1 MSNTKDEKLTPHFTF
16 SELVV
21 TDYKDLQEKNKDKAL
36 EYRPQ
41 IQKLADFAESVREI
55 LGVPMIITSG
65 FRCEELNKRVGGSA
79 LSQHIRAEAID
90 FIPLKM
96 SAYEAFAK
104 IMLSN
109 IEYGQ
114 LIIYTRGIS
123 HFLHISIGSKRQ
135 KMFSAKV
142 GEYGNVL

>member
-1 MSNTKDEKLTPHFTF
+1 MKDEKLSPHFTF

-36 EYRPQ
+36 EYRPKL
-41 IQKLADFAESVREI
+41 QKLAEFAESVREI

-65 FRCEELNKRVGGSA
+65 YRCEELNKRVGGSA

-104 IMLSN
+104 IILSN

-135 KMFSAKV
+135 KMFSVKV